1 MTSDSALR
9 SEILKNRHLFLFGGS
24 PPFSKK
30 FGKKFADLSLSN
42 KGKVAILFI
51 ERDGWEEYMQIY
63 TSILEE
69 NNVKRFLYLPL
80 TPNTDHATLQELSSC
95 TGVIISGGETERY
108 RNYIVDTPIGQRI
121 KELYENGAP
130 VAGFSAG
137 ALISPTNCVIS
148 PIDNPRNE
156 HLFLNG
162 LGLIKDCV
170 ISVHFSKW
178 KEEENLKTA
187 LARVNASISYGI
199 DDDEGL
205 YFKNEILSET
215 EGDNFYIFKQER

>member
-1 MTSDSALR
+1 M
-9 SEILKNRHLFLFGGS
+9 KNRHLFLFGS
-24 PPFSKK
+24 PPFSEK
-30 FGKKFADLSLSN
+30 FGEKFANLSLSN

-51 ERDGWEEYMQIY
+51 ESVGWEEYMQKY
-63 TSILEE
+63 TSVLEE

-80 TPNTDHATLQELSSC
+80 TPNTDHATLQELNSC

-108 RNYIVDTPIGQRI
+108 RNYIVDTPIGQRV

-137 ALISPTNCVIS
+137 ALISPSNCVIP
-148 PIDNPRNE
+148 PIDNSRNE

-178 KEEENLKTA
+178 KEEENLKAA
-187 LARVNASISYGI
+187 LARVNASIGYGI

-205 YFKNEILSET
+205 YFENEILSET
-215 EGDNFYIFKQER
+215 EGDNFHTFKQGL

>member
-1 MTSDSALR
+1 M
-9 SEILKNRHLFLFGGS
+9 KKRHLFLFGGS

-42 KGKVAILFI
+42 NGKVAILFT
-51 ERDGWEEYMQIY
+51 ERDGWEAYMQLY

-69 NNVKRFLYLPL
+69 NTIERFFYLPL
-80 TPNTDHATLQELSSC
+80 SPNTGHAALQELSSC
-95 TGVIISGGETERY
+95 TGVIISGGETELY
-108 RNYIVDTPIGQRI
+108 RNYIVDTPIGKRVT
-121 KELYENGAP
+121 EMYENGTP

-137 ALISPTNCVIS
+137 ALISPLNCVIP
-148 PIDNPRNE
+148 PIDNSRSE

-162 LGLIKDCV
+162 LGLIRDCV

-178 KEEENLKTA
+178 KEEENIKEA
-187 LARVNASISYGI
+187 LARLDAPIGYGI

-205 YFKNEILSET
+205 YFENEVLSET
-215 EGDNFYIFKQER
+215 EGDNYYIFRQENRVC

>member
-1 MTSDSALR
+1 M
-9 SEILKNRHLFLFGGS
+9 KNRHLFLFGGS

-30 FGKKFADLSLSN
+30 FGEKFADLSLNSKG

-51 ERDGWEEYMQIY
+51 ERDGWEEYMKLY
-63 TSILEE
+63 TSKLEE
-69 NNVKRFLYLPL
+69 NNVERFFYLPL
-80 TPNTDHATLQELSSC
+80 TPTLDHAALQELSSC
-95 TGVIISGGETERY
+95 AGVIISGGETELY
-108 RNYIVDTPIGQRI
+108 RNYIVDTPIGKCV

-137 ALISPTNCVIS
+137 ALISPSNCVIS
-148 PIDNPRNE
+148 PIDNSKNE

-162 LGLIKDCV
+162 LGLLSDCV

-178 KEEENLKTA
+178 IEEENLKAA
-187 LARVNASISYGI
+187 LAKVNVRIGYGI

-215 EGDNFYIFKQER
+215 EGDNYYIFKE

>member
-1 MTSDSALR
+1 M
-9 SEILKNRHLFLFGGS
+9 KNRHLFIFGGS

-30 FGKKFADLSLSN
+30 FGEKFADLALSN

-69 NNVKRFLYLPL
+69 YYVERFVYLPL
-80 TPNTDHATLQELSSC
+80 SPNTNHSTLEELSSC
-95 TGVIISGGETERY
+95 TGVIISGGETELY
-108 RNYIVDTPIGQRI
+108 RDYIVDTPIGQHI
-121 KELYENGAP
+121 IELYENGAP

-137 ALISPTNCVIS
+137 ALISPSNCVIP
-148 PIDNPRNE
+148 PIDNSRNE

-178 KEEENLKTA
+178 EEEENLKAA
-187 LARVNASISYGI
+187 LARVNAPIGYGI

-205 YFKNEILSET
+205 YFENEVLSET
-215 EGDNFYIFKQER
+215 AGDNYYIFK